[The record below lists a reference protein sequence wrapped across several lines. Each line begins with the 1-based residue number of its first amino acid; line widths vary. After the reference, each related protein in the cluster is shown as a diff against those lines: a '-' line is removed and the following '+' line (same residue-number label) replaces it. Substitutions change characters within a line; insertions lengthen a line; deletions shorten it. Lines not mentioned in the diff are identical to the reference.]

1 MSNYKSN
8 NNGEQYAH
16 IRIVGL
22 DGKMVKNIDLT
33 NISKGQEEVVPLDN
47 ISPGVYI
54 ININTLKE
62 SLVRKVIIR

>member
-1 MSNYKSN
+1 
-8 NNGEQYAH
+8 
-16 IRIVGL
+16 
-22 DGKMVKNIDLT
+22 MVKNIDLT
-33 NISKGQEEVVPLDN
+33 NISKGQEKLSPDN